1 MEYMPPERPQER
13 RRSRRIKIGQPLKIR
28 PSDPN
33 DKHPEETSVTA
44 NVSRDGIYFVTR
56 MKSYREGMRLFV
68 GVPHHS
74 PNEPQDRE
82 YLGQV
87 VRVDTLLDERF
98 GIAVQ
103 LLSSWSTK

>member
-1 MEYMPPERPQER
+1 MPSERSPER

-33 DKHPEETSVTA
+33 DEQFEETNVTA
-44 NVSRDGIYFVTR
+44 NVSRDGIYFVSR
-56 MKSYREGMRLFV
+56 NNVYREGARLLV
-68 GVPHHS
+68 MVPHHF
-74 PNEPQDRE
+74 PHEPQDRE

-87 VRVDTLLDERF
+87 VRVDTLPASRW

-103 LLSSWSTK
+103 LLSAWAAK

>member
-1 MEYMPPERPQER
+1 MPPERPQER

-33 DKHPEETSVTA
+33 DEQFEESNVTA
-44 NVSRDGIYFVTR
+44 NVSRDGIYFVSR
-56 MKSYREGMRLFV
+56 QKAYREGMRLFV
-68 GVPHHS
+68 AVPHHL

-87 VRVDTLLDERF
+87 VRVDALLEERF

-103 LLSSWSTK
+103 LLSAWGDR

>member
-1 MEYMPPERPQER
+1 MPERRQER

-28 PSDPN
+28 PSNPKDPQFDDTN
-33 DKHPEETSVTA
+33 VTT
-44 NVSRDGIYFVTR
+44 NVSREGIYFVSR
-56 MKSYREGMRLFV
+56 INSYYEGMRLFV

-74 PNEPQDRE
+74 PRDAQDRE

-87 VRVDTLLDERF
+87 VRVDTLLEGRF

-103 LLSSWSTK
+103 LLSQWAAK

>member
-1 MEYMPPERPQER
+1 MPPERSPER

-33 DKHPEETSVTA
+33 DEQFEENNVTA
-44 NVSRDGIYFVTR
+44 NVSRDGIYFVSR
-56 MKSYREGMRLFV
+56 NNVYREGARLRV
-68 GVPHHS
+68 AVPHHF
-74 PNEPQDRE
+74 PHEPQDRE

-87 VRVDTLLDERF
+87 VRVDTLPASRW

-103 LLSSWSTK
+103 LLSAWTAK